1 MFCQSPLLIH
11 FELELAS
18 AGGRVAVGHCGSAYI
33 SVYIPMFSSGHIPLA
48 GYARP
53 LETKILFLMDPY
65 WQSPVQIPAKRHLPE
80 IVDSQKIG

>member
-1 MFCQSPLLIH
+1 MKIMFCQSPLLIH

-33 SVYIPMFSSGHIPLA
+33 SVYITIFSSGHIPLA

-53 LETKILFLMDPY
+53 LETIILFLMDPY
-65 WQSPVQIPAKRHLPE
+65 FRPLFPSSWRPPAIK
-80 IVDSQKIG
+80 

>member
-18 AGGRVAVGHCGSAYI
+18 AGGSVAVASPGHCCPAYI
-33 SVYIPMFSSGHIPLA
+33 SVHIPIFSSGHIPQA

-53 LETKILFLMDPY
+53 LETIIFFLMDPY
-65 WQSPVQIPAKRHLPE
+65 CSSSILMNPSTRI
-80 IVDSQKIG
+80 I